1 MGRLKLIKYLERAW
15 KRIGRDTNGNVSL
28 IAAFA
33 AIPVVLVVAGVIEIT
48 DMSNARGRL
57 QEAADAGAL
66 AGAGQ
71 LAIATTGTTQIS
83 LTATTVARQSLETS
97 GSGGKTAGADFSA
110 SVDTRAGSVTV
121 TGTAEHTPLIG
132 FMDFGNSHLQVT
144 AIAENVQRVPLCILQ
159 TDKSGGIQVQG
170 TARIRATGCAVH
182 ANADIRVASG
192 ALIQAEA
199 AQAVGAVSGPI
210 EPAGQSGALPIGD
223 PFATMDLTSKK
234 LCNLLEGNLLP
245 IQLGSGTM
253 SLPPG
258 LHCLPITVIGN
269 GTLFLQPGDHY
280 FLAPL
285 IMTDNSTLRGDDV
298 SLTFGIGNVFNFA
311 KNANVRLSARKSGPM
326 AGFLIAT
333 SRDNFGTFSIASGN
347 VSQLLGTIYIP
358 SANLVV
364 DTPGNV
370 AQDSAWS
377 VIVAKTLTL
386 KQNPVLTINNNY
398 TGSGVPVPQGV
409 GPMKSAPK
417 LSH

>member
-1 MGRLKLIKYLERAW
+1 MGWARLYQHLQRAW
-15 KRIGRDTNGNVSL
+15 RQTGGNVSV
-28 IAAFA
+28 IAAIA
-33 AIPVVLVVAGVIEIT
+33 AVPVVLAVTGVIEIT
-48 DMSNARGRL
+48 DMSSARAQL

-71 LAIATTGTTQIS
+71 LAIATIGSTQIS
-83 LTATTVARQSLETS
+83 QTAVTVAGQSVETS
-97 GSGGKTAGADFSA
+97 GSGGKTTTPAFAA
-110 SVDTRAGSVTV
+110 TVDMRAGSVTV
-121 TGTAEHTPLIG
+121 TGSAEHKPLIG
-132 FMDFGNSHLQVT
+132 FMNFGDQDLTVT
-144 AIAENVQRVPLCILQ
+144 ATAENVQRVPLCILQ
-159 TDKSGGIQVQG
+159 TAKSGGIKVEG
-170 TARIRATGCAVH
+170 TARIRATGCAIH
-182 ANADIRVASG
+182 ANADIKVASG

-199 AQAVGAVSGPI
+199 AQATGSVSGPI
-210 EPAGQSGALPIGD
+210 EPAGQSGALPIDD
-223 PFATMDLTSKK
+223 PFASMYLGSKK

-298 SLTFGIGNVFNFA
+298 SLIFGIGNVFNFA
-311 KNANVRLSARKSGPM
+311 KNATVRLSARKSGPN

-333 SRDNFGTFSIASGN
+333 SRDNVGTFSIASGN
-347 VSQLLGTIYIP
+347 VSELLGTIYIP
-358 SANLVV
+358 NAHLVV

-370 AQDSAWS
+370 AQNSAWS

-386 KQNPVLTINNNY
+386 KQNPVLVINNNY
-398 TGSGVPVPQGV
+398 TGSGVPVPEGV

-417 LSH
+417 LSS

>member
-1 MGRLKLIKYLERAW
+1 MGWLKLRKYLGQVRQH
-15 KRIGRDTNGNVSL
+15 IGGNVNVIMALSAL
-28 IAAFA
+28 PI
-33 AIPVVLVVAGVIEIT
+33 VLAVTGVMEIT

-71 LAIATTGTTQIS
+71 LAIATAGVTQVS
-83 LTATTVARQSLETS
+83 QTAITVAGQSIRTS
-97 GSGGKTAGADFSA
+97 GAGGKTTPPAFTAT
-110 SVDTRAGSVTV
+110 VDTRAGSVTV
-121 TGTAEHTPLIG
+121 TGTAEHQPLIG
-132 FMDFGNSHLQVT
+132 FMDFGKQALSVT
-144 AIAENVQRVPLCILQ
+144 ATAENVQRVPLCILQ
-159 TDKSGGIQVQG
+159 TDKSGGIKVQD

-182 ANADIRVASG
+182 ANADIKVAAG

-199 AQAVGAVSGPI
+199 AQAVGTVTGPV
-210 EPAGQSGALPIGD
+210 EPGGHSGALPITD
-223 PFATMDLTSKK
+223 PFASLDLGSKK

-245 IQLGSGTM
+245 VQLGSGTM

-258 LHCLPITVIGN
+258 LHCLPITVLGN
-269 GTLFLQPGDHY
+269 GTLFLQPGDHF

-298 SLTFGIGNVFNFA
+298 SLIFGVGNAFNFA

-333 SRDNFGTFSIASGN
+333 SRDNVGTFNIASGN
-347 VSQLLGTIYIP
+347 VSELLGTIYIP
-358 SANLVV
+358 NAHLVV

-370 AQDSAWS
+370 AQNSAWS

-386 KQNPVLTINNNY
+386 KRNPVLVINNNY
-398 TGSGVPVPQGV
+398 TGSGVPVPEGV

>member
-1 MGRLKLIKYLERAW
+1 MLFSKISAAW
-15 KRIGRDTNGNVSL
+15 ACSRGNISL
-28 IAAFA
+28 IAAFSA
-33 AIPVVLVVAGVIEIT
+33 VPIVLAVTGVLEIT
-48 DMSNARGRL
+48 DISNARSRL

-71 LAIATTGTTQIS
+71 LAIAMVGSTQIS
-83 LTATTVARQSLETS
+83 GMAVTVARQSIETN
-97 GSGGKTAGADFSA
+97 GSGGKTTPPAFTAT
-110 SVDTRAGSVTV
+110 VDTHAGTVTV
-121 TGTAEHTPLIG
+121 VGTADHQPLIG
-132 FMDFGNSHLQVT
+132 FMGLGTQTLSVSAT
-144 AIAENVQRVPLCILQ
+144 AENVQRVPLCILQ
-159 TDKSGGIQVQG
+159 TDKSGGIKVQD

-182 ANADIRVASG
+182 ANADIKVASG

-199 AQAVGAVSGPI
+199 AQAVGTVSGPV
-210 EPAGQSGALPIGD
+210 EPAGHSGALPIDD
-223 PFATMDLTSKK
+223 PFATMSLSTKK
-234 LCNLLEGNLLP
+234 LCNLIEGNILP

-298 SLTFGIGNVFNFA
+298 SLIFGVGKSFDFA
-311 KNANVRLSARKSGPM
+311 KNATVRLSARKSGPM

-333 SRDNFGTFSIASGN
+333 SRDNTGTFSIASGN

-358 SANLVV
+358 NAHLVV

-370 AQDSAWS
+370 AQNSAWS

-386 KQNPVLTINNNY
+386 KQNPVLVINNNY
-398 TGSGVPVPQGV
+398 IGSGVPVPEGV

>member
-1 MGRLKLIKYLERAW
+1 MGCSKVQKYLDAARRE
-15 KRIGRDTNGNVSL
+15 TSGNVSL
-28 IAAFA
+28 IAALC
-33 AIPVVLVVAGVIEIT
+33 AIPLVLAVTGVLEIT
-48 DMSNARGRL
+48 DMSSARSRL
-57 QEAADAGAL
+57 QDAADAGAL

-71 LAIATTGTTQIS
+71 LAIAAVGSTQVTQ
-83 LTATTVARQSLETS
+83 TAVTVATQSIETS
-97 GSGGKTAGADFSA
+97 GSGGNTTKPTFAATIDTSGSA
-110 SVDTRAGSVTV
+110 VTV
-121 TGTAEHTPLIG
+121 TARATHKPLIG
-132 FMDFGNSHLQVT
+132 FMNFGHQNLSVT
-144 AIAENVQRVPLCILQ
+144 ATAENVQRVPLCILQ
-159 TDKSGGIQVQG
+159 TDKSGGIKVQD

-182 ANADIRVASG
+182 ANADIKVASG

-199 AQAVGAVSGPI
+199 AQAMGTVSGPI
-210 EPAGQSGALPIGD
+210 EPAGQSGALAIDD
-223 PFATMDLTSKK
+223 PFAAMNLGNKK
-234 LCNLLEGNLLP
+234 LCNLIEGNILP

-258 LHCLPITVIGN
+258 LHCLPITVIGS

-298 SLTFGIGNVFNFA
+298 SLIFGIGKSFDFA
-311 KNANVRLSARKSGPM
+311 KNATVRLSARKSGPM

-358 SANLVV
+358 NANLVV

-370 AQDSAWS
+370 AQNSAWS

-386 KQNPVLTINNNY
+386 KQNPVLVINNNY
-398 TGSGVPVPQGV
+398 TGSGVPVPEGV

-417 LSH
+417 LTQ

>member
-1 MGRLKLIKYLERAW
+1 MGWLKLHKYLRRAW
-15 KRIGRDTNGNVSL
+15 RGTGGNVSL

-33 AIPVVLVVAGVIEIT
+33 AVPLVLAVTGVLEIT
-48 DMSNARGRL
+48 DTANARARL

-71 LAIATTGTTQIS
+71 LAIATIGSSQVS
-83 LTATTVARQSLETS
+83 QAAVTVATQSIATS
-97 GSGGKTAGADFSA
+97 GSGGKTTTPSFAAT
-110 SVDTRAGSVTV
+110 VDTRANSVTV
-121 TGTAEHTPLIG
+121 TGQSVHKPLIG
-132 FMDFGNSHLQVT
+132 FMDFGNSQLQVT
-144 AIAENVQRVPLCILQ
+144 ATAENVQRVPLCILQ
-159 TDKSGGIQVQG
+159 TAKTGGIQVQD

-182 ANADIRVASG
+182 ANADIKVASG
-192 ALIQAEA
+192 AMIQAEA
-199 AQAVGAVSGPI
+199 AQATGQVSGPV
-210 EPAGQSGALPIGD
+210 EPAGQSGALPIND
-223 PFATMDLTSKK
+223 PFASMDLNPKK

-258 LHCLPITVIGN
+258 LHCLPVTVIGN

-311 KNANVRLSARKSGPM
+311 KNANVRLSARKSGPL
-326 AGFLIAT
+326 AGFLIVT

-358 SANLVV
+358 NANLVV

-377 VIVAKTLTL
+377 VIVAKSLTL
-386 KQNPVLTINNNY
+386 KQNPVLTINSNY
-398 TGSGVPVPQGV
+398 TGSGIPVPEGV

-417 LSH
+417 LSN

>member
-1 MGRLKLIKYLERAW
+1 MDWAKFCKHLRRT
-15 KRIGRDTNGNVSL
+15 RRDTGGNVSL
-28 IAAFA
+28 IAAFS
-33 AIPVVLVVAGVIEIT
+33 AIPLVLAVTGVIEIT

-71 LAIATTGTTQIS
+71 LAIATIGAAQVSQTAVTVAEQSIGTSGQGSRTTPPAF
-83 LTATTVARQSLETS
+83 TAT
-97 GSGGKTAGADFSA
+97 
-110 SVDTRAGSVTV
+110 VDTHASSVTV
-121 TGTAEHTPLIG
+121 TGVAEHKPLIG
-132 FMDFGNSHLQVT
+132 FMDFGNQALT
-144 AIAENVQRVPLCILQ
+144 ATATAENVQRVPLCILQ
-159 TDKSGGIQVQG
+159 TDDSGGIKVQD
-170 TARIRATGCAVH
+170 TARIRATGCAIH
-182 ANADIRVASG
+182 ANADINVASG

-210 EPAGQSGALPIGD
+210 EPAGHSGALPIDD
-223 PFATMDLTSKK
+223 PFAAMDLKSKT
-234 LCNLLEGNLLP
+234 LCNLLEGHLLP

-280 FLAPL
+280 FFGPL

-298 SLTFGIGNVFNFA
+298 SLVFGVGNVFNFA
-311 KNANVRLSARKSGPM
+311 RNANVRLSARKSGPM

-358 SANLVV
+358 NANLVV

-370 AQDSAWS
+370 AQNSAWS

-386 KQNPVLTINNNY
+386 KQNPVLTINTNY
-398 TGSGVPVPQGV
+398 TGSGVPVPEGV
-409 GPMKSAPK
+409 GPMKAAPR

>member
-1 MGRLKLIKYLERAW
+1 MGRLKLIKYLGRAW
-15 KRIGRDTNGNVSL
+15 RGTGGNVSL

-83 LTATTVARQSLETS
+83 RTATTVARQSLETS

-144 AIAENVQRVPLCILQ
+144 ATAENVQRVPLCILQ

-386 KQNPVLTINNNY
+386 KQNPVLVINNNY
-398 TGSGVPVPQGV
+398 TGSGVPVPEGV

>member
-1 MGRLKLIKYLERAW
+1 MGRLKLQTCLTWACRQ
-15 KRIGRDTNGNVSL
+15 IGGNVSV
-28 IAAFA
+28 IAALSA
-33 AIPVVLVVAGVIEIT
+33 VPVVMAVTGVIEIT
-48 DMSNARGRL
+48 DMTSARSGL
-57 QEAADAGAL
+57 QTAADTGAL

-71 LAIATTGTTQIS
+71 LAVATVGSTQVIQ
-83 LTATTVARQSLETS
+83 TAITVARQSIETS
-97 GSGGKTAGADFSA
+97 GTGGKTTTPAFTAT
-110 SVDTRAGSVTV
+110 VDMRAGTVTV
-121 TGTAEHTPLIG
+121 TGTAEHKPLIG
-132 FMDFGNSHLQVT
+132 FMNFGDQALAAT
-144 AIAENVQRVPLCILQ
+144 ATAENVQRVPLCILQ
-159 TDKSGGIQVQG
+159 TAKSGGIQVQG
-170 TARIRATGCAVH
+170 QARIRATGCAVH
-182 ANADIRVASG
+182 ANADIRVASS

-199 AQAVGAVSGPI
+199 AQAVGSVSGPV
-210 EPAGQSGALPIGD
+210 EPAGHSGALPIDD
-223 PFATMDLTSKK
+223 PFAAMDLGSKTP
-234 LCNLLEGNLLP
+234 CNLLKGPLLP

-298 SLTFGIGNVFNFA
+298 SLVFGVGNVFNFS
-311 KNANVRLSARKSGPM
+311 KNATVRLTARKSGPN

-358 SANLVV
+358 NANLVV

-386 KQNPVLTINNNY
+386 RQNPVLTINSNY
-398 TGSGVPVPQGV
+398 TDSGVPVPEGV

-417 LSH
+417 LSS

>member
-1 MGRLKLIKYLERAW
+1 MGWLKLRKYLGQVRQN
-15 KRIGRDTNGNVSL
+15 IGGNVNVIMALSAVP
-28 IAAFA
+28 I
-33 AIPVVLVVAGVIEIT
+33 VLAVTGVIEIT
-48 DMSNARGRL
+48 DMSNVRGRL

-71 LAIATTGTTQIS
+71 LAIATAGVTQVSQTAVTVAMQSIGTSGPGGRTTPPAF
-83 LTATTVARQSLETS
+83 TAT
-97 GSGGKTAGADFSA
+97 
-110 SVDTRAGSVTV
+110 VDTGAGSVTV
-121 TGTAEHTPLIG
+121 TGTAEHQPLIG
-132 FMDFGNSHLQVT
+132 FMDFGKQALSVT
-144 AIAENVQRVPLCILQ
+144 ATAENVQRVPLCILQ
-159 TDKSGGIQVQG
+159 TDKSGGIKVQD

-182 ANADIRVASG
+182 ANADIKVASG
-192 ALIQAEA
+192 ALIQAET
-199 AQAVGAVSGPI
+199 AQAVGEVSGPV
-210 EPAGQSGALPIGD
+210 EPAGHSGALPIAD
-223 PFATMDLTSKK
+223 PFASLDLGSKK

-269 GTLFLQPGDHY
+269 GTLFLQPGDHF

-298 SLTFGIGNVFNFA
+298 SLIFGVGNVFNFA

-358 SANLVV
+358 NAHLVV

-370 AQDSAWS
+370 AQNSAWS

-386 KQNPVLTINNNY
+386 KQNPVLTINTNY
-398 TGSGVPVPQGV
+398 TGSGVPVPEGV
-409 GPMKSAPK
+409 GPMKSSPK

>member
-1 MGRLKLIKYLERAW
+1 MSWLKLRKHLR
-15 KRIGRDTNGNVSL
+15 RGCRDTGGNVSL

-33 AIPVVLVVAGVIEIT
+33 AVPLVLAVTGVIEIT
-48 DMSNARGRL
+48 DMSNARSRL
-57 QEAADAGAL
+57 QAAADAGAL

-71 LAIATTGTTQIS
+71 LAIATVGSTQVS
-83 LTATTVARQSLETS
+83 QTAVTVAGQSIETS
-97 GSGGKTAGADFSA
+97 GSGGRTTTPSFAATVDTSA
-110 SVDTRAGSVTV
+110 STVTV
-121 TGTAEHTPLIG
+121 TGVAEHQPLIG
-132 FMDFGNSHLQVT
+132 FMNFGNQALTVT
-144 AIAENVQRVPLCILQ
+144 ATAENVQRVPLCILQ
-159 TDKSGGIQVQG
+159 TDTSGGIKVQD
-170 TARIRATGCAVH
+170 TARIRATGCAIH
-182 ANADIRVASG
+182 ANADINVASG

-199 AQAVGAVSGPI
+199 AQAVGEVSGPI
-210 EPAGQSGALPIGD
+210 EPAGHSGALPIDD
-223 PFATMDLTSKK
+223 PFAAMDLKSKT

-298 SLTFGIGNVFNFA
+298 ALIFGVGNVFNFA

-358 SANLVV
+358 NANLVV

-370 AQDSAWS
+370 AQNSAWS

-386 KQNPVLTINNNY
+386 KQNPVLIINTNY
-398 TGSGVPVPQGV
+398 TGSGVPVPEGV
-409 GPMKSAPK
+409 GPMKAAPR